1 MATLTASLSLTSSA
15 ADTLNDGISFTVS
28 KALSLAAGKD
38 VYQNTMTVGDL
49 NPGGEIICDVSNF
62 SGPVY
67 VYVKNVNATAKEVYL
82 GAGVTTAVNATWM
95 QLLQGEFA
103 FFPWDDNVDLCAHA
117 GADDGDTVDIE
128 VMIFEA

>member
-49 NPGGEIICDVSNF
+49 DPGGQVICDVSNF
-62 SGPVY
+62 
-67 VYVKNVNATAKEVYL
+67 
-82 GAGVTTAVNATWM
+82 
-95 QLLQGEFA
+95 
-103 FFPWDDNVDLCAHA
+103 
-117 GADDGDTVDIE
+117 
-128 VMIFEA
+128 